1 MSKVEKLNVLIDFL
15 GHYRSEGINQ
25 HLFFCPSCKH
35 HRQKLSINVEK
46 NMFKCWICD
55 YSGKSIFKLV
65 KKFGSYKHRQEW
77 SRLNNYVDLSDFSEQ
92 LFYEPPADDEKE
104 ILALPKEFISLA
116 NKNLP
121 ISSAYALQYLRGRNI
136 TKKDIVKWK
145 IGYCTSGE
153 YKDRVVVPSFARDG
167 KINYFV
173 ARSYTKD
180 YQKYLNPSVSKNI
193 VFNHLY
199 IDWSSDLC
207 LVEGVFDA
215 IVAGTNSIPILGSVL
230 REDSCLFQ
238 EIVKNDTDVYVAL
251 DPDAESKAMKLI
263 RSLLEYG
270 VNVFKVDIYPHKD
283 IGEMSKE
290 EFLKRKNKAEMIN
303 QTNLFMKTL
312 FNS

>member
-1 MSKVEKLNVLIDFL
+1 MSKVENLNVLVDFL
-15 GHYRSEGINQ
+15 GRYRSEGSNQ
-25 HLFFCPSCKH
+25 YLFFCPSCKH

-55 YSGKSIFKLV
+55 YSGKSIFKLI

-77 SRLNNYVDLSDFSEQ
+77 SRLNNYIDLSDFSEQ
-92 LFYEPPADDEKE
+92 LFYEPSEDEDQE
-104 ILALPKEFISLA
+104 NLVLPEEFISLA
-116 NKNLP
+116 NKKLP
-121 ISSAYALQYLRGRNI
+121 VSAAYALQYLRGRNI

-153 YKDRVVVPSFARDG
+153 YENRVVVPSFGRDG
-167 KINYFV
+167 TINYFV
-173 ARSYTKD
+173 ARSYSNN
-180 YQKYLNPSVSKNI
+180 YQKYLNPSVSKDV

-215 IVAGTNSIPILGSVL
+215 IVAGTNSIPILGSIL
-230 REDSCLFQ
+230 REDSRLFQ

-251 DPDAESKAMKLI
+251 DPDAETKAIKLI
-263 RSLLEYG
+263 HSLLEYG
-270 VNVFKVDIYPHKD
+270 VNVFKIDISPYKD
-283 IGEMSKE
+283 VGEMSKE
-290 EFLKRKNKAEMIN
+290 EFLKRKSKAEMIN
-303 QTNLFMKTL
+303 QTSLFMKTL